1 MWFSHYEWFHT
12 FIWPA
17 VWAVSGALRKLNCF
31 LEWIIKTPLWLIIH
45 ANYTPCLWHWRNVNW
60 FSSAKP
66 QNWFTE
72 SMHVHDGVQL
82 IIRKQK
88 YGDVE
93 NKSYIFVH
101 NHQAWTI
108 SLTAATAIKTDL
120 LCFRPKCQESLINI
134 HWKWNTALEGKIHK
148 TKRQCSHVR
157 QNYSFILIRTVQ
169 EK

>member
-1 MWFSHYEWFHT
+1 MNNSDCMVMRGVVFTLWMVSHFHLT
-12 FIWPA
+12 RCMGC
-17 VWAVSGALRKLNCF
+17 SGALWKLNCF

-72 SMHVHDGVQL
+72 AMHVCDGVQL

-134 HWKWNTALEGKIHK
+134 HWKWNTASEGKK
-148 TKRQCSHVR
+148 S
-157 QNYSFILIRTVQ
+157 QNKETM
-169 EK
+169 